1 MRLNFRVTL
10 HAKPGADA
18 GHRLGRR
25 DFNRSPR
32 CMSLIQHMFIV
43 NDGINP
49 GKPPDGQETYPC
61 VKLLPRLQGCRCD
74 GEKARSK
81 SKPIAKPVM
90 IQTVFRLLAGISFF
104 NWISHPTS
112 STQSASPSQP
122 FSTRALMSEY
132 AVAISLLSDAT
143 SVPVA
148 GPSFTWRMD
157 LPVPFNK
164 RAGSG
169 SAAP

>member
-1 MRLNFRVTL
+1 M
-10 HAKPGADA
+10 GW
-18 GHRLGRR
+18 
-25 DFNRSPR
+25 
-32 CMSLIQHMFIV
+32 
-43 NDGINP
+43 
-49 GKPPDGQETYPC
+49 ETSQP
-61 VKLLPRLQGCRCD
+61 VRLLPRLRGGRWD
-74 GEKARSK
+74 GEEAGSK
-81 SKPIAKPVM
+81 WKRGAKPVM
-90 IQTVFRLLAGISFF
+90 IQTVFLLHAGISFF
-104 NWISHPTS
+104 NWSSHPTS

-143 SVPVA
+143 SVPVV